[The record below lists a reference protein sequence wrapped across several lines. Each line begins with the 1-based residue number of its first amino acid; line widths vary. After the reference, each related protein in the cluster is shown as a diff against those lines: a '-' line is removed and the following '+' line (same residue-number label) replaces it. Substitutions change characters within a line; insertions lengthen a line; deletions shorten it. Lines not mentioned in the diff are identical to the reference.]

1 MSTEWVERTI
11 QGQIE
16 RHLKRGKSV
25 LLLGPRQTGKSS
37 CLNRLRWDL
46 EISFL
51 IQRTRLEYEQDPDRL
66 IKEVE
71 AIKTK
76 VPRILID
83 EVQKVPSI
91 MDVVQY
97 LVDK

>member
-1 MSTEWVERTI
+1 M
-11 QGQIE
+11 
-16 RHLKRGKSV
+16 